1 MTFTPVPFATPIAT
15 PSIMTAT
22 ISLPYISPTDYR
34 FAPTSVGTQ
43 SLVPGA
49 ASPQS
54 ASLQSLSQVLM
65 RATQWVDEICFPTPE
80 GSLAAT
86 LITDST
92 IVKIK
97 PSGNVVLICNVR
109 PIREVISVA
118 VGPNSSQ
125 LSPLTQSAA
134 SAIVVAKSTITIPSF
149 ATGSGPAPYFGLWPS
164 INGEVFVLWQ
174 YVAGFPH
181 TSLAADAIAG
191 ATTLSVSATNLAG
204 DSVTGVDA
212 FTLPTQFRIMD
223 GANTE
228 TVTATAINGLTL
240 TLAQPTQ
247 FAHTVPSAP
256 DFIAVTAIPANV
268 EQATISLTNVLIKM
282 RSTRAQTLPSA
293 PGGTPGPAAL
303 AEAGATADYTT
314 ARRLLTR
321 YIVPFVRS

>member
-1 MTFTPVPFATPIAT
+1 MTYTPVPFTTPIVT
-15 PSIMTAT
+15 PSIMTST
-22 ISLPYISPTDYR
+22 ISLPYISPSEYR

-43 SLVPGA
+43 TLVPGA
-49 ASPQS
+49 VSPQT

-65 RATQWVDEICFPTPE
+65 RASQWVNEICFPTPD

-92 IVKIK
+92 IAKIK

-125 LSPLTQSAA
+125 LSPLTESAA
-134 SAIVVAKSTITIPSF
+134 SAIVVAKATITIPSF

-164 INGEVFVLWQ
+164 INGEVFILWQ

-181 TSLAADAIAG
+181 TALASDVALG
-191 ATTLSVSATNLAG
+191 ATTIDVTATNLAG
-204 DSVTGVDA
+204 NGLTGVDA
-212 FTLPTQFRIMD
+212 FTLPMQFRIID

-228 TVTATAINGLTL
+228 TVTAAAVSGLTL

-247 FAHTVPSAP
+247 FAHTVPASP
-256 DFIAVTAIPANV
+256 DFLAVTSIPANI

-282 RSTRAQTLPSA
+282 RSTRAQTLPQA

-314 ARRLLTR
+314 AKRLLSR